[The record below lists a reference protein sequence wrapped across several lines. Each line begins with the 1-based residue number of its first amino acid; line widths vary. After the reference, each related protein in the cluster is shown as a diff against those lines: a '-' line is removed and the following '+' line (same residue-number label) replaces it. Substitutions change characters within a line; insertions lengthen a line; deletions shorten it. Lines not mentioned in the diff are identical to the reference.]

1 MKFCSHCGKE
11 LADDAVFCSACGKQV
26 QQIPAPQPVEAPVVP
41 APQPV
46 AVPAVPV
53 PQPVAVPAAAAPAP
67 QPEPAQR
74 KSSALANCALVFA
87 IVFPLVG
94 AILGF
99 VGLFKY
105 GFNANRA
112 DKIKCIVAL
121 PLSFFM
127 FYISLVF
134 LAVMVPTINSIVR
147 KSAMAAMLPF

>member
-46 AVPAVPV
+46 AVPAA
-53 PQPVAVPAAAAPAP
+53 AVPAP
-67 QPEPAQR
+67 QPEPTQR

-99 VGLFKY
+99 IGLFKY

-112 DKIKCIVAL
+112 DKIKCIVDL

-134 LAVMVPTINSIVR
+134 LAVMVPTINSVVQ
-147 KSAMAAMLPF
+147 KAATAAMLPF